1 MNDLFQSGAM
11 PAILLASGLTYGL
24 RLGGLLLAD
33 RLPRSGPA
41 RRFLDCLPGT
51 ILLSLTVP
59 GALHAGVEGMIGL
72 AACLL
77 VFTAHPEPAADHG
90 GGHDRGLA
98 AAAGLPFLK
107 AGISNSSNFSS
118 CLDFQLPAL
127 PDSYFEFC
135 SRPFACRKPTSSI
148 A

>member
-1 MNDLFQSGAM
+1 MNDLFQQGAI
-11 PAILLASGLTYGL
+11 PAILLASAITYGL

-33 RLPRSGPA
+33 RLPGSGPA

-77 VFTAHPEPAADHG
+77 VFLRT
-90 GGHDRGLA
+90 RNLLLTM
-98 AAAGLPFLK
+98 AAGMIGVCF
-107 AGISNSSNFSS
+107 FRWV
-118 CLDFQLPAL
+118 FQV
-127 PDSYFEFC
+127 
-135 SRPFACRKPTSSI
+135 
-148 A
+148 

>member
-1 MNDLFQSGAM
+1 MNDLFQSGAV

-33 RLPRSGPA
+33 RLPISGPA

-72 AACLL
+72 GACLL
-77 VFTAHPEPAADHG
+77 VFMRTKNM
-90 GGHDRGLA
+90 LLTM
-98 AAAGLPFLK
+98 AAGMAGACLLRFFL
-107 AGISNSSNFSS
+107 
-118 CLDFQLPAL
+118 
-127 PDSYFEFC
+127 
-135 SRPFACRKPTSSI
+135 
-148 A
+148 

>member
-1 MNDLFQSGAM
+1 MNELFQIGAV

-33 RLPRSGPA
+33 RLPKSGPA

-72 AACLL
+72 GACLL
-77 VFTAHPEPAADHG
+77 VFFRTKN
-90 GGHDRGLA
+90 LLLTM
-98 AAAGLPFLK
+98 AAGM
-107 AGISNSSNFSS
+107 AGVCF
-118 CLDFQLPAL
+118 FRWV
-127 PDSYFEFC
+127 FHV
-135 SRPFACRKPTSSI
+135 
-148 A
+148 

>member
-1 MNDLFQSGAM
+1 MNDLFQLGAV

-41 RRFLDCLPGT
+41 RRFLDYLPGT

-72 AACLL
+72 GVCLL
-77 VFTAHPEPAADHG
+77 VFMRT
-90 GGHDRGLA
+90 RSMLLTM
-98 AAAGLPFLK
+98 AAGM
-107 AGISNSSNFSS
+107 AGV
-118 CLDFQLPAL
+118 CLLRFFTGA
-127 PDSYFEFC
+127 
-135 SRPFACRKPTSSI
+135 
-148 A
+148 